1 MLPNLQQLVEG
12 YNPWH
17 FAIELIVIWLCV
29 YVIFRFLQGTRGAGV
44 IKGFAV
50 VVVVAT
56 VIIKLATA
64 MASDAFTRLDFIYS
78 RFLAFVA
85 ILLIVVFQR
94 ELRQAMGRLGHALN
108 FRTRGRA
115 HGVVEAVAQAVDFLS
130 KSQFGALIAIE
141 RSSRLGELVEGGVEL
156 DAKVDARLLESIFW
170 PNSPLHDLGVV
181 VRGDRVVAA
190 SVQFPLVE
198 EGALPQKYGSRHR
211 AAVGLS
217 LECDCLV
224 VIVSEETGGISIAE
238 LGRLDDNIARDR
250 FQSVLAE
257 RLRAPVPEPA
267 PPTPAPAVTAAE
279 TESSGGDPDE
289 KQAA

>member
-1 MLPNLQQLVEG
+1 MLRDLQQLFDG

-17 FAIELIVIWLCV
+17 FAIELSVIWFCV

-50 VVVVAT
+50 VVIVAT
-56 VIIKLATA
+56 VIIKLATSTS
-64 MASDAFTRLDFIYS
+64 SDAFTRLNFIYD
-78 RFLAFVA
+78 RFLTLVA

-94 ELRQAMGRLGHALN
+94 ELRQAMGRLGHALH
-108 FRTRGRA
+108 FRTRGRG
-115 HGVVEAVAQAVDFLS
+115 HGVVDAVSQAVDFLS

-141 RSSRLGELVEGGVEL
+141 RNSRLGELVEGGVEL

-181 VRGDRVVAA
+181 IRGDRVVAA

-198 EGALPQKYGSRHR
+198 EGALPQKFGSRHR
-211 AAVGLS
+211 AAAGLS
-217 LECDCLV
+217 LESDCLV
-224 VIVSEETGGISIAE
+224 VIVSEETGAISISE
-238 LGRLDDNIARDR
+238 QGRLEDDIPRDL
-250 FQSVLAE
+250 FQSVLAA
-257 RLRAPVPEPA
+257 RLQALPPA
-267 PPTPAPAVTAAE
+267 PAPPAPAVQTE
-279 TESSGGDPDE
+279 SESSGGDPDE